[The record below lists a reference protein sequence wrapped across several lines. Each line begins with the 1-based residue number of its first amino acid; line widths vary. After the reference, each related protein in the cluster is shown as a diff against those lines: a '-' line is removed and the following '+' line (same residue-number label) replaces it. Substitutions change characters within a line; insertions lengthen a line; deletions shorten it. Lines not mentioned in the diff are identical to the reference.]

1 VSRNAYFDRINAIA
15 AALVKDGFLLAED
28 VPVVVARASR
38 HWDLLMN
45 SNTSAGAGR

>member
-1 VSRNAYFDRINAIA
+1 MSRNAYFDQINAIA

-38 HWDLLMN
+38 HWDLLLN